1 MKYLQI
7 KNISKSFDKK
17 KIIDNFS
24 LDLEKNEILAI
35 VGKSGSGKSTLLNM
49 IGLLEEYD
57 SGEILLKENPLPNI
71 NSKEATLIRRNE
83 INYVFQTN
91 ALISSK
97 SVKDNLLIAME
108 YVKKSKEEKDKDIKE
123 ILEKLEILDLL
134 DQKIN
139 TISGGEAQRVAI
151 ARCVLKPGDLILA
164 DEPTGSLD
172 PKMSE
177 EVFKLLLSLR
187 DLYDK
192 TIMIVSHDTKLANK
206 CDRIIDIDK

>member
-1 MKYLQI
+1 MKHLQI

-57 SGEILLKENPLPNI
+57 SGEILLKEKPLPNI

-108 YVKKSKEEKDKDIKE
+108 YVKKTKEEKDKDIKE

-172 PKMSE
+172 PKMSD

-192 TIMIVSHDTKLANK
+192 TIIIVSHDTKLANK

>member
-1 MKYLQI
+1 MKHLQI
-7 KNISKSFDKK
+7 KNISKSFGKK

-35 VGKSGSGKSTLLNM
+35 VGKSGSGKSTLLDM

-57 SGEILLKENPLPNI
+57 SGEILLKGKPLPNI

-91 ALISSK
+91 ALVSSK

-108 YVKKSKEEKDKDIKE
+108 YVKKSKEEKDKDIKK

-172 PKMSE
+172 PKMSD

-192 TIMIVSHDTKLANK
+192 TIIIVSHDMKLANN

>member
-1 MKYLQI
+1 MKHLQI
-7 KNISKSFDKK
+7 KNISKSFGKK

-35 VGKSGSGKSTLLNM
+35 VGKSGSGKSTLLNI

-57 SGEILLKENPLPNI
+57 SGEILLKEKPLPNI

>member
-7 KNISKSFDKK
+7 KNISKSFGKK

-49 IGLLEEYD
+49 IGLLEKYD
-57 SGEILLKENPLPNI
+57 SGEILLKEKPLPNI

-91 ALISSK
+91 ALVSSK

-192 TIMIVSHDTKLANK
+192 TIIIVSHDMKLANN
-206 CDRIIDIDK
+206 CDRIIYIDK

>member
-7 KNISKSFDKK
+7 KNISKSFGKK
-17 KIIDNFS
+17 KIINNFS
-24 LDLEKNEILAI
+24 LDLEKNEVLAI

-57 SGEILLKENPLPNI
+57 SGEILLKEKTLPNI

-91 ALISSK
+91 ALVSSK

-172 PKMSE
+172 PKMSD

-192 TIMIVSHDTKLANK
+192 TIIIVSHDMKLANN

>member
-57 SGEILLKENPLPNI
+57 SGEILLKEKPLPNI

-192 TIMIVSHDTKLANK
+192 TIMIVSHDMKLANK

>member
-1 MKYLQI
+1 MKHLQI
-7 KNISKSFDKK
+7 KNISKSFGKK

-57 SGEILLKENPLPNI
+57 SGEILLKENLLPNI

-123 ILEKLEILDLL
+123 ILGKLEILDLL

-172 PKMSE
+172 PKMSD

-192 TIMIVSHDTKLANK
+192 TIIIVSHDMKLANN

>member
-1 MKYLQI
+1 MKHLQI
-7 KNISKSFDKK
+7 KNISKSFGKK

-57 SGEILLKENPLPNI
+57 SGEILLKEKPLPNI

-91 ALISSK
+91 ALVSSK

-123 ILEKLEILDLL
+123 ILEKLDILDLL

-172 PKMSE
+172 PKMSD

-192 TIMIVSHDTKLANK
+192 TIIIVSHDMKLANN

>member
-7 KNISKSFDKK
+7 KNISKSFGKK

-91 ALISSK
+91 ALVSSK

-108 YVKKSKEEKDKDIKE
+108 YVKKSKEEKGKDIKE

-172 PKMSE
+172 PKMSD

-192 TIMIVSHDTKLANK
+192 TIIIVSHDTKLANK

>member
-1 MKYLQI
+1 MKHLQI
-7 KNISKSFDKK
+7 KNISKSFGKK

-57 SGEILLKENPLPNI
+57 SGEILLKEKPLPNI

-91 ALISSK
+91 ALVSSK

-172 PKMSE
+172 PKMSD

-192 TIMIVSHDTKLANK
+192 TIIIVSHDMKLANN

>member
-1 MKYLQI
+1 MKHLQI
-7 KNISKSFDKK
+7 KNISKSFGKK

-57 SGEILLKENPLPNI
+57 SGEILLKEKPLPNI

-91 ALISSK
+91 ALVSSK

-108 YVKKSKEEKDKDIKE
+108 YVKKSREEKDKDIKE

-192 TIMIVSHDTKLANK
+192 TIIIVSHDTKLANK

>member
-1 MKYLQI
+1 MKHLQI
-7 KNISKSFDKK
+7 KNISKSFGKK
-17 KIIDNFS
+17 KVIDNFS

-57 SGEILLKENPLPNI
+57 SGEILLKEKPLPNI

-91 ALISSK
+91 ALVSSK

-172 PKMSE
+172 PKMSD

-192 TIMIVSHDTKLANK
+192 TIIIVSHDMKLANN

>member
-1 MKYLQI
+1 MKHLQI
-7 KNISKSFDKK
+7 KNISKSFGKK

-57 SGEILLKENPLPNI
+57 SGEILLKGKPLPNI

-91 ALISSK
+91 ALVSSK

-172 PKMSE
+172 PKMSD

-187 DLYDK
+187 DLYNK

>member
-57 SGEILLKENPLPNI
+57 SGEILLKEKTLPNI

-91 ALISSK
+91 ALVSSK

-172 PKMSE
+172 PKMSD

-192 TIMIVSHDTKLANK
+192 TIIIVSHDMKLANN

>member
-7 KNISKSFDKK
+7 KNISKSFGKK

-57 SGEILLKENPLPNI
+57 SGEILLKEKPLPNI

-108 YVKKSKEEKDKDIKE
+108 YVKKSEEEKDKDIKE
-123 ILEKLEILDLL
+123 ILGKLEILDLL

-177 EVFKLLLSLR
+177 EVFKLLLSLK

-192 TIMIVSHDTKLANK
+192 TIIIVSHDTKLANK

>member
-7 KNISKSFDKK
+7 KNISKSFGKK

-57 SGEILLKENPLPNI
+57 SGEILLKEKPLPNI

-123 ILEKLEILDLL
+123 ILEKLEILDLI

-172 PKMSE
+172 PKMSD

-192 TIMIVSHDTKLANK
+192 TIIIVSHDMKLANN

>member
-7 KNISKSFDKK
+7 KNISKSFGKK

-35 VGKSGSGKSTLLNM
+35 VGKSGSGKSTLLNI

-91 ALISSK
+91 ALVSSK

-172 PKMSE
+172 PKMSD

-187 DLYDK
+187 DFYDK
-192 TIMIVSHDTKLANK
+192 TMMIVSHDTKLANK

>member
-1 MKYLQI
+1 MKHLQI
-7 KNISKSFDKK
+7 KNISKSFGKK

-57 SGEILLKENPLPNI
+57 SGEILLKGKPLPNI

-91 ALISSK
+91 ALVSSK

-108 YVKKSKEEKDKDIKE
+108 YVKKSKEEKDKDIKK

-172 PKMSE
+172 PKMSD

-192 TIMIVSHDTKLANK
+192 TIIIVSHDMKLANN

>member
-35 VGKSGSGKSTLLNM
+35 VGKSGSGKSTLLNI

-57 SGEILLKENPLPNI
+57 NGEILLKENPLPNI

-91 ALISSK
+91 ALVSSK

-172 PKMSE
+172 PKMSD
-177 EVFKLLLSLR
+177 EVFKLLLSLK

-192 TIMIVSHDTKLANK
+192 TIIIVSHDTKLANK

>member
-7 KNISKSFDKK
+7 KNISKSFGKK

-35 VGKSGSGKSTLLNM
+35 VGKSGSGKSTLLNI

-57 SGEILLKENPLPNI
+57 SGEILLKEKPLPNI
-71 NSKEATLIRRNE
+71 NSKEATLIRRSE

-108 YVKKSKEEKDKDIKE
+108 YVKKSEEEKDKDIKE

-139 TISGGEAQRVAI
+139 TLSGGEAQRVAI

-172 PKMSE
+172 PKMSD

-192 TIMIVSHDTKLANK
+192 TIIIVSHDMKLANN

>member
-1 MKYLQI
+1 MKHLQI
-7 KNISKSFDKK
+7 KNISKSFGKK

-57 SGEILLKENPLPNI
+57 SGEILLKGKPLPNI

-91 ALISSK
+91 ALVSSK

-134 DQKIN
+134 DQKTN

-172 PKMSE
+172 PKMSD

-192 TIMIVSHDTKLANK
+192 TIIIVSHDMKLANN

>member
-1 MKYLQI
+1 MKHLQI
-7 KNISKSFDKK
+7 KNISKSFGKK

-57 SGEILLKENPLPNI
+57 SGEILLKGKPLPNI

-91 ALISSK
+91 ALVSSK

-172 PKMSE
+172 PKMSD

-192 TIMIVSHDTKLANK
+192 TIIIVSHDMKLANN

>member
-1 MKYLQI
+1 
-7 KNISKSFDKK
+7 
-17 KIIDNFS
+17 
-24 LDLEKNEILAI
+24 
-35 VGKSGSGKSTLLNM
+35 
-49 IGLLEEYD
+49 
-57 SGEILLKENPLPNI
+57 
-71 NSKEATLIRRNE
+71 
-83 INYVFQTN
+83 
-91 ALISSK
+91 
-97 SVKDNLLIAME
+97 ME

-172 PKMSE
+172 PKMSD

-192 TIMIVSHDTKLANK
+192 TIIIVSHDTKLANK

>member
-7 KNISKSFDKK
+7 KNISKSFGKK

-24 LDLEKNEILAI
+24 LDLEKNEVLAI

-57 SGEILLKENPLPNI
+57 SGEILLKEKALPNI

-91 ALISSK
+91 ALVSSK

-172 PKMSE
+172 PKMSD

-192 TIMIVSHDTKLANK
+192 TIIIVSHDMKLANN

>member
-7 KNISKSFDKK
+7 KNISKSFGKK

-35 VGKSGSGKSTLLNM
+35 VGKSGSGKSTLLNI

-108 YVKKSKEEKDKDIKE
+108 YVKKSEEEKDKDIKE
-123 ILEKLEILDLL
+123 ILGKLEILDLL

>member
-7 KNISKSFDKK
+7 KNISKSFGKK

-35 VGKSGSGKSTLLNM
+35 VGKSGSGKSTLFNI

-91 ALISSK
+91 ALVSSK

-139 TISGGEAQRVAI
+139 TLSGGEAQRVAI

-172 PKMSE
+172 PKMSD

-187 DLYDK
+187 DFYDK

>member
-17 KIIDNFS
+17 IIIDNFS

-35 VGKSGSGKSTLLNM
+35 VGKSGSGKSTLLNI

-57 SGEILLKENPLPNI
+57 SGEILLKEKPLPNI

-91 ALISSK
+91 ALVSSK

-172 PKMSE
+172 PKMSD

-192 TIMIVSHDTKLANK
+192 TIIIVSHDTKLANK

>member
-172 PKMSE
+172 PKMSD

-192 TIMIVSHDTKLANK
+192 TIIIVSHDMKLANK

>member
-1 MKYLQI
+1 MKHLQI
-7 KNISKSFDKK
+7 KNISKSFGKK

-57 SGEILLKENPLPNI
+57 SGEILLKEKPLPNI

-91 ALISSK
+91 ALVSSK
-97 SVKDNLLIAME
+97 SVKDNLLIAMK

-172 PKMSE
+172 PKMSD

-192 TIMIVSHDTKLANK
+192 TIIIVSHDMKLANN

>member
-1 MKYLQI
+1 MKHLQI
-7 KNISKSFDKK
+7 KNISKSFGKK

-57 SGEILLKENPLPNI
+57 SGEILLKEKPLPNI

-91 ALISSK
+91 ALVSSK

-172 PKMSE
+172 PKMSD

-192 TIMIVSHDTKLANK
+192 TIIIVSHDIKLANN

>member
-7 KNISKSFDKK
+7 KNISKSFGKK

-57 SGEILLKENPLPNI
+57 SGEILLKEKPLPNI
-71 NSKEATLIRRNE
+71 NSKEATLIRRSE

-91 ALISSK
+91 ALVSSK

>member
-35 VGKSGSGKSTLLNM
+35 VGKSGSGKSTLLNI

-91 ALISSK
+91 ALVSSK

-139 TISGGEAQRVAI
+139 TLSGGEAQRVAI

-172 PKMSE
+172 PKMSD

-192 TIMIVSHDTKLANK
+192 TIIIVSHDTKLANK

>member
-7 KNISKSFDKK
+7 KNISKSFGKK

-57 SGEILLKENPLPNI
+57 SGEILLKEKPLPNI

-177 EVFKLLLSLR
+177 EVFKLLLSLK

-192 TIMIVSHDTKLANK
+192 TIIIVSHDTKLANK

>member
-1 MKYLQI
+1 MKHLQI
-7 KNISKSFDKK
+7 KNISKSFGKK

-57 SGEILLKENPLPNI
+57 SGEILLKEKPLPNI

-91 ALISSK
+91 ALVSSK

-108 YVKKSKEEKDKDIKE
+108 YVKKSKEEKDKDIRE

-172 PKMSE
+172 PKMSD

-192 TIMIVSHDTKLANK
+192 TIIIVSHDMKLANN

>member
-1 MKYLQI
+1 MKHLQI
-7 KNISKSFDKK
+7 KNISKSFGKK
-17 KIIDNFS
+17 KIIYNFS

-91 ALISSK
+91 ALVSSK

-108 YVKKSKEEKDKDIKE
+108 YVKKSKEEKGKDIKE

-172 PKMSE
+172 PKMSD

-192 TIMIVSHDTKLANK
+192 TIIIVSHDTKLANK

>member
-1 MKYLQI
+1 MKHLQI
-7 KNISKSFDKK
+7 KNISKSFGKK
-17 KIIDNFS
+17 KIIDNLS

-57 SGEILLKENPLPNI
+57 SGEILLKGKPLPNI

-91 ALISSK
+91 ALVSSK

-172 PKMSE
+172 PKMSD

-192 TIMIVSHDTKLANK
+192 TIIIVSHDMKLANN

>member
-1 MKYLQI
+1 MKHLQI
-7 KNISKSFDKK
+7 KNISKSFGKK

-57 SGEILLKENPLPNI
+57 SGEILLKGKPLPNI

-91 ALISSK
+91 ALVSSK

-108 YVKKSKEEKDKDIKE
+108 YVKKSKEEKDKDIKK

-172 PKMSE
+172 PKMSD

-192 TIMIVSHDTKLANK
+192 TIIIVSHDMKLANK

>member
-1 MKYLQI
+1 MKHLQI
-7 KNISKSFDKK
+7 KNISKSFGKK

-24 LDLEKNEILAI
+24 LNLEKNEILAI

-57 SGEILLKENPLPNI
+57 SGEILLKEKLLPNI

-91 ALISSK
+91 ALVSSK

-172 PKMSE
+172 TKMSD

-192 TIMIVSHDTKLANK
+192 TIIIVSHDMKLANN

>member
-1 MKYLQI
+1 MKHLQI
-7 KNISKSFDKK
+7 KNISKSFGKK

-57 SGEILLKENPLPNI
+57 SGEILLKGKPLPNI

-91 ALISSK
+91 ALVSSK

-172 PKMSE
+172 PKMSD

-192 TIMIVSHDTKLANK
+192 TIIIVSHDMKLANK

>member
-1 MKYLQI
+1 MKHLQI
-7 KNISKSFDKK
+7 KNISKSFGKK

-57 SGEILLKENPLPNI
+57 SGEILLKEKPLPNI

-172 PKMSE
+172 PKMSD

-187 DLYDK
+187 DFYDK